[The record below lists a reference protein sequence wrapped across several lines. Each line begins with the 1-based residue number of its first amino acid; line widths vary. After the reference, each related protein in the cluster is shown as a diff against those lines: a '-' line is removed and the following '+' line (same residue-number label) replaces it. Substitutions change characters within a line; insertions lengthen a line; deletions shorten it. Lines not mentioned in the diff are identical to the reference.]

1 MSISEI
7 KDFKGESSVSI
18 RKGKKLVAYD
28 YRFTLA
34 WQIDMREKDGSSFA
48 QTKGTYEL
56 PECSNEE
63 ADWEV
68 RVSMGEDKQS
78 IQKMLEQLIRTFAP
92 QELRA
97 TIKKDFVD
105 ELMKK

>member
-1 MSISEI
+1 
-7 KDFKGESSVSI
+7 
-18 RKGKKLVAYD
+18 
-28 YRFTLA
+28 
-34 WQIDMREKDGSSFA
+34 MREKDGSSFA

-78 IQKMLEQLIRTFAP
+78 I
-92 QELRA
+92 
-97 TIKKDFVD
+97 
-105 ELMKK
+105 